1 MSGLRHTLLDDLGA
15 IRRAPD
21 EATTELL
28 DRGRL
33 DEDAQGFVPIS
44 LLDIQP
50 TDAVDVEDHAVT
62 RSDTAVDLGAERT
75 VVASRVDLF
84 VLEEVATLD
93 AGLKLLGREEVI
105 LHAMLLLPTGWAAR
119 RRDGEAETQLGML
132 SE

>member
-21 EATTELL
+21 KATAKLL
-28 DRGRL
+28 DRGWL

-62 RSDTAVDLGAERT
+62 RSDTAVDLGAKRT
-75 VVASRVDLF
+75 VVASGVDLF
-84 VLEEVATLD
+84 MLKEVTTLD
-93 AGLKLLGREEVI
+93 ASLKLLGREEVI

-119 RRDGEAETQLGML
+119 
-132 SE
+132 S